1 VEANGT
7 GPLST
12 ISDWADGELRVR
24 DDCEL
29 VETELLAADSFL
41 VQDGRVLALGLHRG
55 RFAESAREQGFA
67 SERELEAFW
76 EAGLA
81 ALPGEGAWFPRFEV
95 VRARDA
101 LRLRFRLRPAP
112 PLTSSVIVATADGDP
127 RRSPHLKGPD
137 IDALSA
143 LRQRVQRRGAQ
154 EAVILDGGHVSDG
167 TSTALLWWRGDALF
181 APPLSL
187 PRVDSVAART
197 VRGIAAAL
205 GVPVEEEAV
214 RPAELGGAVLWAVN
228 ALHGIRAVTAWVDGP
243 ALAQDAARTE
253 AWRARFAALAR
264 EVPGVRGVRGS

>member
-1 VEANGT
+1 MDAHST
-7 GPLST
+7 GPVST
-12 ISDWADGELRVR
+12 LADWADGELRVR

-41 VQDGRVLALGLHRG
+41 VQNGRALALGLHRA
-55 RFAESAREQGFA
+55 RFAETAREQGHA
-67 SERELEAFW
+67 DTRELDAFW
-76 EAGLA
+76 DAGVA
-81 ALPGEGAWFPRFEV
+81 SLPREGSWFPRFEL

-101 LRLRFRLRPAP
+101 LRLRFRLRTPP
-112 PLTSSVIVATADGDP
+112 PLTASLTVATADGDP
-127 RRSPHLKGPD
+127 RRVPHLKGPD
-137 IDALSA
+137 LERLSA

-154 EAVILDGGHVSDG
+154 EAVILDGWHVSDG
-167 TSTALLWWRGDALF
+167 ATTALLWWRGDALF

-205 GVPVEEEAV
+205 GVPVDEEEA
-214 RPAELGGAVLWAVN
+214 RPSELDGAVVWAVN
-228 ALHGIRAVTAWVDGP
+228 ALHGIRSVTSWVDGP

-264 EVPGVRGVRGS
+264 PLP